1 MVMDV
6 ESPATDIGDIDVESL
21 QSGRLRLPYHRR
33 TSGMLIA
40 NRDPRLRHAVH
51 LLLVNVPLVPC
62 ERVRQIRVSLVR
74 FRVKRAF
81 DLHVH
86 VYVRQRFR
94 NERPGQLHPHGREI
108 ARSLT
113 ALIHQVEIG
122 ARNSNAFLHDLQ
134 AMFNVALMWSHSTI
148 ISIVNIV
155 TFVRCSLTIPFSRN
169 TMRFVIY
176 LFTRFII

>member
-6 ESPATDIGDIDVESL
+6 ESPATDIGDIDIESL
-21 QSGRLRLPYHRR
+21 QSGRLRFPYHRR

-40 NRDPRLRHAVH
+40 DRDPRLRHAVH
-51 LLLVNVPLVPC
+51 LLLVNVPLVPG
-62 ERVRQIRVSLVR
+62 ERVRQIRIGLVR
-74 FRVKRAF
+74 FRVKRAL

-122 ARNSNAFLHDLQ
+122 ARNSDAFLHDLQ
-134 AMFNVALMWSHSTI
+134 AMFNVALMRSHRAV
-148 ISIVNIV
+148 ISVINIV
-155 TFVRCSLTIPFSRN
+155 AFVW
-169 TMRFVIY
+169 
-176 LFTRFII
+176 